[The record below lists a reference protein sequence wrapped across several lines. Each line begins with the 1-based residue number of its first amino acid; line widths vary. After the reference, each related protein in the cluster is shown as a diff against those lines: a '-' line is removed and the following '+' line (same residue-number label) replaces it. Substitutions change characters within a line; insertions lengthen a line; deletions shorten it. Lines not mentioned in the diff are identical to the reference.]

1 MTNEEFRRISYQW
14 LMRRSVDART
24 GQNGPNVGGRT

>member
-14 LMRRSVDART
+14 FMRRPVDART
-24 GQNGPNVGGRT
+24 KPGVGGLI